1 MKIFFSTILILI
13 LKVTVFTL
21 TLFFAKDRPV
31 VIIFVICSVF
41 FYIRCMIFKENENEP
56 INFVNHG
63 DFLSEFPSLAFFYF
77 FQPDFK
83 TALYFHL
90 GFGSIHYLQYVFG
103 FILPTSL
110 ELIWEAIKAIFR
122 RLISKPKKDIPR
134 TAPQVLRPQ
143 LISPPEPPP
152 TKTKI
157 IMDEEEIPIPIIEGP
172 KKRPSIYDI

>member
-1 MKIFFSTILILI
+1 MRIIFSTIIIFI
-13 LKVTVFTL
+13 LKVAAFML
-21 TLFFAKDRPV
+21 ALSFAKDHPL

-41 FYIRCMIFKENENEP
+41 FYIRCVIFKENENEP

-83 TALYFHL
+83 TALYFHIS
-90 GFGSIHYLQYVFG
+90 FGSFHYLQYVFG

-122 RLISKPKKDIPR
+122 RPISRPKKVIPR
-134 TAPQVLRPQ
+134 IEPQVLRTQPSPPLQ
-143 LISPPEPPP
+143 PSPPEE
-152 TKTKI
+152 I
-157 IMDEEEIPIPIIEGP
+157 AVEEKPIPVKKAL